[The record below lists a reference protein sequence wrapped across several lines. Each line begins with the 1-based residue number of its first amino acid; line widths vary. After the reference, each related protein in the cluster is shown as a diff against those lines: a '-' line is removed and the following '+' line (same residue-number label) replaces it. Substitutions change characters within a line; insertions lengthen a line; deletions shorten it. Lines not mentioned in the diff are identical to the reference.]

1 MYSNLIS
8 NDIFDI
14 PIGREYNKPD
24 DDINI
29 VYSPFTDNALIMT
42 NEYVQKMEAYLENPE
57 NKNLPEDLD
66 EAIPALLDFS
76 NRKKC
81 APLAKSPYEYRRI
94 AILPNNVCNFKCS
107 YCYSAQGRSGKI
119 ISKDTLKTGL
129 DIFIDPKRISTDNK
143 LEISILGGGEPLLSW
158 ELVKFIIEY
167 SNERANRLGF
177 KKVDCN
183 LVTNGSVFTQEIID
197 TLKAYHVPVSI
208 SFEILEEIQKLQRGN
223 YEKVARNI
231 DWIISEGIRPQ
242 LRSTI
247 TEQNIRLMKRMI
259 EEVLQR
265 FPGTREVMMEYVT
278 DPETMTNPERVRE
291 FYQLYIDHFFEAH
304 DYAAAHGLLLDCSA
318 YRNFNLL
325 IERFCPGDNTLTPDG
340 EISICSR
347 IGAPQDLGYED
358 SIYGKINTNGVMEI
372 DREKFDR
379 LIGLN
384 VRHYRKCKDCF
395 AKWHCAGGCLIHK
408 YTYNESIQNEICEYM
423 RNFTK
428 RMILRSIEKEYVEHY
443 GVSLQEAINGN

>member
-1 MYSNLIS
+1 MYNKLLS
-8 NDIFDI
+8 NDIFAI
-14 PIGREYNKPD
+14 PVGSEYDKPD
-24 DDINI
+24 NEINI

-42 NEYVQKMEAYLENPE
+42 QEYVQKMEQYLEKPE
-57 NKNLPEDLD
+57 SADISEDLD
-66 EAIPALLDFS
+66 ETISALLDFS

-81 APLAKSPYEYRRI
+81 APLAENPYEYKRM

-107 YCYSAQGRSGKI
+107 YCYSAQGRSGKV
-119 ISKDTLKTGL
+119 ISKDTLKASL
-129 DIFIDPKRISTDNK
+129 DIFIDPERISVDNK
-143 LEISILGGGEPLLSW
+143 LGISILGGGEPLLSW
-158 ELVKFIIEY
+158 DLVKFIIEY
-167 SNERANRLGF
+167 SNDRAKRFGF
-177 KKVDCN
+177 KGIDCN

-197 TLKAYHVPVSI
+197 TLKAYRVPVSI

-223 YEKVARNI
+223 YDKVAKNI

-242 LRSTI
+242 LRATI

-259 EEVLQR
+259 EEVLER

-278 DPETMTNPERVRE
+278 DPETMTSPEKVRA
-291 FYQLYIDHFFEAH
+291 FYLLYTNNFFEAH

-318 YRNFNLL
+318 FRNFNLL

-340 EISICSR
+340 EISVCSR

-358 SIYGKINTNGVMEI
+358 SIYGKINADGTMVV
-372 DREKFDR
+372 DKEKFDK

-384 VRHYRKCKDCF
+384 VHHYEKCKDCF
-395 AKWHCAGGCLIHK
+395 AKWHCAGGCMIHK
-408 YTYNESIQNEICEYM
+408 YTYNEDIQNEICEYT

-428 RMILRSIEKEYVEHY
+428 RMILRNIEKEYIEHY
-443 GVSLQEAINGN
+443 GVSLKEAISRI